1 MMAEPEMNSESI
13 HSDLYA
19 GSCCDESDIRAC
31 YLELFYAV
39 LFNPVSTFKSIAA
52 DAGGDNQLLF
62 FSLISV
68 VLISTIA
75 PVVQLAAT
83 GGEAGM
89 LVLTLPLSAI
99 SGLLV
104 WGMMGL
110 MIGLL
115 AYAFTG
121 ESKIR
126 TFLTLSGL
134 ATLPWILMGP
144 ICLLKVGLGGP
155 GLVLSVLF
163 ALVVWLWSILLFA
176 LAITVTYRMTAER
189 VLIVLAAPFAM
200 SMVLFAW
207 MVGFVE
213 NIRQLGPH

>member
-1 MMAEPEMNSESI
+1 MAEPTLNPDMNTG
-13 HSDLYA
+13 H
-19 GSCCDESDIRAC
+19 CCEETDIRAC

-39 LFNPVSTFKSIAA
+39 LFHPVSTFKSIAA
-52 DAGGDNQLLF
+52 DVHGTQGDNRLLF

-75 PVVQLAAT
+75 PLVQLAAV
-83 GGEAGM
+83 GGNVSM

-104 WGMMGL
+104 WGIMGL
-110 MIGLL
+110 IIGLL

-121 ESKIR
+121 EAKIR

-155 GLVLSVLF
+155 GLVLSVLL

-176 LAITVTYRMTAER
+176 LAVTQTYRMTAER

-200 SMVLFAW
+200 SMVLLAW
-207 MVGFVE
+207 IVGFVE